1 MEKFYSSSIKINTG
15 FGVGSRQPLDAR
27 TICEKVDDMNA
38 IPDTRRYEGL
48 VVYCEDVKKYFK
60 YNGTAFVELSV
71 EHVIDSLTS
80 TSVDIGLSANQ
91 GRVLKE
97 ALDSLNTELQ
107 KLKQEVGDNDGEYN
121 EIFTNIQNSINTIN
135 ENITSLKQEDTKIH
149 NLITALEGVDTALQK
164 AIDELKTQHTTD
176 VTLLKEKDTEQDG
189 RLSAIENVNNTQ
201 NERLNSIETKNIEHD
216 GSIKDLQDEDK
227 NIKQSIE
234 DLRDDVTSGAASSGK
249 VKVDAS
255 DTTIDYLENKI
266 IPGTA
271 DHQNGKFSVAV
282 TKVNEKLNVTV
293 EVPVPVWTKL

>member
-60 YNGTAFVELSV
+60 YDGTAFIELSV
-71 EHVIDSLTS
+71 EHVIDNLTS

-97 ALDSLNTELQ
+97 ALDALNTELD
-107 KLKQEVGDNDGEYN
+107 KLKQEVGDNNGEYN
-121 EIFTNIQNSINTIN
+121 EIFTNIQKSINTIN
-135 ENITSLKQEDTKIH
+135 ENITSLKQEDTKIN
-149 NLITALEGVDTALQK
+149 NLITALQNVDAGLQK
-164 AIDELKTQHTTD
+164 AIDSLKTQHTTD
-176 VTLLKEKDTEQDG
+176 VTALKAKDTEQD
-189 RLSAIENVNNTQ
+189 EN
-201 NERLNSIETKNIEHD
+201 IKN
-216 GSIKDLQDEDK
+216 LQDEDK
-227 NIKQSIE
+227 SIKQSIE

-249 VKVDAS
+249 VKVDKS
-255 DTTIDYLENKI
+255 DTSIDYLENKI

-282 TKVNEKLNVTV
+282 TKANEKLNVTV
-293 EVPVPVWTKL
+293 DVPVPVWTKL

>member
-60 YNGTAFVELSV
+60 YDGTSFVELSV

-121 EIFTNIQNSINTIN
+121 EIFTNIQNAINTIN
-135 ENITSLKQEDTKIH
+135 ENITSLKQEDTKIN
-149 NLITALEGVDTALQK
+149 NLITALQGVDTALQK

-176 VTLLKEKDTEQDG
+176 VTALKEKDTEQDG
-189 RLSAIENVNNTQ
+189 RLSAIE
-201 NERLNSIETKNIEHD
+201 TKNTEQD

-234 DLRDDVTSGAASSGK
+234 DLRDDVTSGTASSGK

-255 DTTIDYLENKI
+255 DTTINYLENKI

-282 TKVNEKLNVTV
+282 TKANEKLNVTV

>member
-60 YNGTAFVELSV
+60 YDGTSFVELSV
-71 EHVIDSLTS
+71 EHVIDNLTS

-97 ALDSLNTELQ
+97 ALDSLNTELH

-135 ENITSLKQEDTKIH
+135 ENITSLKQEDTKIN
-149 NLITALEGVDTALQK
+149 NLITALQGVDTALQK

-176 VTLLKEKDTEQDG
+176 VISLKEKDTEQDG
-189 RLSAIENVNNTQ
+189 RLSAIE
-201 NERLNSIETKNIEHD
+201 TKNTEQD

-234 DLRDDVTSGAASSGK
+234 DLRDDVTSGTASSGK

-271 DHQNGKFSVAV
+271 DHQNSKFSVAV
-282 TKVNEKLNVTV
+282 TKANEKLNVTV

>member
-71 EHVIDSLTS
+71 EHVIDNLTS

-91 GRVLKE
+91 GRVIKE

-135 ENITSLKQEDTKIH
+135 ENITSLKQEDTKIN
-149 NLITALEGVDTALQK
+149 NLITALQGVDTALQK

-176 VTLLKEKDTEQDG
+176 VTALKAKDTEQDG
-189 RLSAIENVNNTQ
+189 RLSAIE
-201 NERLNSIETKNIEHD
+201 TKNSEQD

-227 NIKQSIE
+227 SIKQSIE

-249 VKVDAS
+249 VKVDDS

-271 DHQNGKFSVAV
+271 DHQNSKFSVAV
-282 TKVNEKLNVTV
+282 TKANEKLNVTV

>member
-60 YNGTAFVELSV
+60 YNGTVFVELSV
-71 EHVIDSLTS
+71 EHVIDNLTS

-97 ALDSLNTELQ
+97 ALDSLNTEFQ

-135 ENITSLKQEDTKIH
+135 ENITTLKQEDTKIH
-149 NLITALEGVDTALQK
+149 NLITALQGVDTALQK

-176 VTLLKEKDTEQDG
+176 VTSLKEKDTEQDG
-189 RLSAIENVNNTQ
+189 RLSAIE
-201 NERLNSIETKNIEHD
+201 TKNTEQD
-216 GSIKDLQDEDK
+216 GSIKNLQDEDK

-249 VKVDAS
+249 VKVDDS

-271 DHQNGKFSVAV
+271 DHQNSKFSVAV
-282 TKVNEKLNVTV
+282 TKANEKLNVTV

>member
-71 EHVIDSLTS
+71 EHVIDNLTS

-97 ALDSLNTELQ
+97 ALDLLNTELQ

-121 EIFTNIQNSINTIN
+121 EIFSNIQNSINTIN
-135 ENITSLKQEDTKIH
+135 ENITSLKQEDTKIN
-149 NLITALEGVDTALQK
+149 NLITALQGIDTALQK

-176 VTLLKEKDTEQDG
+176 VTALKTKDTEQDG
-189 RLSAIENVNNTQ
+189 RLSAIEAKNTEQ
-201 NERLNSIETKNIEHD
+201 D

-249 VKVDAS
+249 VKVDDS

-271 DHQNGKFSVAV
+271 DHQNSKFSVAV
-282 TKVNEKLNVTV
+282 TKANEKLNVTV

>member
-71 EHVIDSLTS
+71 EHVIDNLTS

-149 NLITALEGVDTALQK
+149 NLITALQGVDTALQK

-176 VTLLKEKDTEQDG
+176 VTSLKEKDTEQDG
-189 RLSAIENVNNTQ
+189 RLNA
-201 NERLNSIETKNIEHD
+201 IETKNTEQD

-234 DLRDDVTSGAASSGK
+234 DLRDDVTSGTASSGK

-282 TKVNEKLNVTV
+282 TKANEKLNVTV

>member
-71 EHVIDSLTS
+71 EHVIDNLTS

-135 ENITSLKQEDTKIH
+135 ENITSLKQEDTKIN
-149 NLITALEGVDTALQK
+149 NLITALQGVDTALQK

-176 VTLLKEKDTEQDG
+176 VTSLKEKDTEQDG
-189 RLSAIENVNNTQ
+189 RLSAIE
-201 NERLNSIETKNIEHD
+201 TKNTEQD

-234 DLRDDVTSGAASSGK
+234 VLRDDVTSGAASSGK
-249 VKVDAS
+249 VKVDES

-282 TKVNEKLNVTV
+282 TKANEKLNVTV

>member
-60 YNGTAFVELSV
+60 YDGTAFIELSV
-71 EHVIDSLTS
+71 EHVIDNLTS

-97 ALDSLNTELQ
+97 ALDALNTELD

-135 ENITSLKQEDTKIH
+135 ENITSLKQEDTKIN
-149 NLITALEGVDTALQK
+149 NLITALQGVDTALQK

-176 VTLLKEKDTEQDG
+176 VTALKAKDTEQD
-189 RLSAIENVNNTQ
+189 E
-201 NERLNSIETKNIEHD
+201 
-216 GSIKDLQDEDK
+216 SIKNLQDEDK
-227 NIKQSIE
+227 SIKQSIE

-249 VKVDAS
+249 VKVDDS
-255 DTTIDYLENKI
+255 DKTIDYLENKI

-282 TKVNEKLNVTV
+282 TKANEKLNVTV

>member
-71 EHVIDSLTS
+71 EHVIDNLTS

-107 KLKQEVGDNDGEYN
+107 KLKQEVGDNDGKYN

-135 ENITSLKQEDTKIH
+135 ENITSLKQEDIKIH
-149 NLITALEGVDTALQK
+149 NLITALQGVDTALQK

-176 VTLLKEKDTEQDG
+176 VTSLKEKDTEQDG
-189 RLSAIENVNNTQ
+189 RLSAIE
-201 NERLNSIETKNIEHD
+201 TKNTEQD

-234 DLRDDVTSGAASSGK
+234 DLRDDVTSGTASSGK

-282 TKVNEKLNVTV
+282 TKANEKLNVTV

>member
-60 YNGTAFVELSV
+60 YDGTAFIELSV
-71 EHVIDSLTS
+71 EHVIDNLTS

-97 ALDSLNTELQ
+97 ALNALNTELD
-107 KLKQEVGDNDGEYN
+107 KLKQEVGNNDGEYN

-135 ENITSLKQEDTKIH
+135 ENITSLKQEDTKIN
-149 NLITALEGVDTALQK
+149 NLITALQGVDSALQK

-176 VTLLKEKDTEQDG
+176 VTAFKAKDTEQD
-189 RLSAIENVNNTQ
+189 E
-201 NERLNSIETKNIEHD
+201 
-216 GSIKDLQDEDK
+216 SIKNLQDEDK

-234 DLRDDVTSGAASSGK
+234 DLRNDVTSGAASSGK
-249 VKVDAS
+249 VKVDES
-255 DTTIDYLENKI
+255 DISIDYLENKI

-271 DHQNGKFSVAV
+271 DHQNCKFSVAV
-282 TKVNEKLNVTV
+282 TKANEKLNVTV
-293 EVPVPVWTKL
+293 DVPVPVWTKL

>member
-135 ENITSLKQEDTKIH
+135 ENITYLKQEDTKIH
-149 NLITALEGVDTALQK
+149 NLITALQGVDTALQK

-176 VTLLKEKDTEQDG
+176 VTSLKEKDTEQDG
-189 RLSAIENVNNTQ
+189 RISA
-201 NERLNSIETKNIEHD
+201 IETKNTEQD

-234 DLRDDVTSGAASSGK
+234 DLRDDVTSGTASSGK

-282 TKVNEKLNVTV
+282 TKANEKLNVTV

>member
-60 YNGTAFVELSV
+60 YDGTAFIELSV

-91 GRVLKE
+91 GRILKE
-97 ALDSLNTELQ
+97 ALDALNTELD

-135 ENITSLKQEDTKIH
+135 ENITYLKQEDTKIN
-149 NLITALEGVDTALQK
+149 NLITALQNVDAGLQK
-164 AIDELKTQHTTD
+164 AIDTLKTQHTTD
-176 VTLLKEKDTEQDG
+176 VTALKAKDTEQD
-189 RLSAIENVNNTQ
+189 E
-201 NERLNSIETKNIEHD
+201 
-216 GSIKDLQDEDK
+216 SIKNLQDEDK
-227 NIKQSIE
+227 SIKQSIE

-249 VKVDAS
+249 VKVDDS

-282 TKVNEKLNVTV
+282 TKANEKLNVTV

>member
-60 YNGTAFVELSV
+60 YDGTSFVELSV
-71 EHVIDSLTS
+71 EHVIDNLTS

-97 ALDSLNTELQ
+97 ALDALNTELD
-107 KLKQEVGDNDGEYN
+107 KLKQEVGDNNGEYN

-135 ENITSLKQEDTKIH
+135 ENITSLKQEDTKIN
-149 NLITALEGVDTALQK
+149 NLITALQGVDTALQK

-176 VTLLKEKDTEQDG
+176 VTALKAKDTEQD
-189 RLSAIENVNNTQ
+189 E
-201 NERLNSIETKNIEHD
+201 
-216 GSIKDLQDEDK
+216 SIKNLQDEDK
-227 NIKQSIE
+227 SIKQSIE
-234 DLRDDVTSGAASSGK
+234 DLRDDVTSGVASSGK
-249 VKVDAS
+249 VKVDDS

-282 TKVNEKLNVTV
+282 TKANEKLNVTV

>member
-27 TICEKVDDMNA
+27 TICEKVNDMNA

-71 EHVIDSLTS
+71 EHVIDNLTS

-135 ENITSLKQEDTKIH
+135 ENITSLKQEDTKIN
-149 NLITALEGVDTALQK
+149 NLITALQRVDTALQK

-176 VTLLKEKDTEQDG
+176 VTALKAKDTEQDG
-189 RLSAIENVNNTQ
+189 RLSAIEAKNTEQ
-201 NERLNSIETKNIEHD
+201 D

-227 NIKQSIE
+227 SIKQSIE

-249 VKVDAS
+249 VKVDES

-271 DHQNGKFSVAV
+271 DHQNSKFSVAV
-282 TKVNEKLNVTV
+282 TKANEKLNVTV

>member
-149 NLITALEGVDTALQK
+149 NLITALQGVDTALQK

-176 VTLLKEKDTEQDG
+176 VTSLKEKDTEQDS
-189 RLSAIENVNNTQ
+189 RLSAIE
-201 NERLNSIETKNIEHD
+201 TKNTEQD
-216 GSIKDLQDEDK
+216 GSIKNLQDEDK

-249 VKVDAS
+249 VKVDES

-282 TKVNEKLNVTV
+282 TKANEKLNVTV

>member
-71 EHVIDSLTS
+71 EHVIDNLTS

-135 ENITSLKQEDTKIH
+135 ENITSLKQEDTKIN
-149 NLITALEGVDTALQK
+149 NLITALQGVDTALQK

-176 VTLLKEKDTEQDG
+176 ITALKAKDTEQ
-189 RLSAIENVNNTQ
+189 
-201 NERLNSIETKNIEHD
+201 D

-249 VKVDAS
+249 VKVDDS
-255 DTTIDYLENKI
+255 DTTINYLENKI

-282 TKVNEKLNVTV
+282 TKANEKLNVTV

>member
-71 EHVIDSLTS
+71 EHVIDNLTS

-107 KLKQEVGDNDGEYN
+107 KLKQEVGDNNGEYN

-135 ENITSLKQEDTKIH
+135 ENITSLKQEDTKIN
-149 NLITALEGVDTALQK
+149 NLITALQGVDTALQK

-176 VTLLKEKDTEQDG
+176 VTSIKEKDTEQDG
-189 RLSAIENVNNTQ
+189 RLSAIE
-201 NERLNSIETKNIEHD
+201 TKNTEQD
-216 GSIKDLQDEDK
+216 GSIKNLQDEDK

-249 VKVDAS
+249 VKVDDS

-282 TKVNEKLNVTV
+282 TKANEKLNVTV

>member
-60 YNGTAFVELSV
+60 YNGTAFIELSV
-71 EHVIDSLTS
+71 EHVIDNLTS

-97 ALDSLNTELQ
+97 ALDSLNIELQ

-135 ENITSLKQEDTKIH
+135 ENITSLKQEDTKIN
-149 NLITALEGVDTALQK
+149 NLITALQGVDTALQK

-176 VTLLKEKDTEQDG
+176 VTALKAKDTEQDG
-189 RLSAIENVNNTQ
+189 RLSTIEAKNTEQ
-201 NERLNSIETKNIEHD
+201 D

-227 NIKQSIE
+227 SIKQSIE

-249 VKVDAS
+249 VKVDES

-282 TKVNEKLNVTV
+282 TKANEKLNVTV

>member
-60 YNGTAFVELSV
+60 YNGTAFIELSV
-71 EHVIDSLTS
+71 EHVIDNLTS

-135 ENITSLKQEDTKIH
+135 ENITSLKQEDTKIN
-149 NLITALEGVDTALQK
+149 NLITALQGVDTALQK

-176 VTLLKEKDTEQDG
+176 VTALKTKDTEQDG
-189 RLSAIENVNNTQ
+189 RLSAIEAKNTEQ
-201 NERLNSIETKNIEHD
+201 D

-227 NIKQSIE
+227 SIKQSIE

-249 VKVDAS
+249 VKVDDS

-271 DHQNGKFSVAV
+271 DHQNSKFSVAV
-282 TKVNEKLNVTV
+282 TKANEKLNVTV

>member
-121 EIFTNIQNSINTIN
+121 EIFANIQNSINTIN

-149 NLITALEGVDTALQK
+149 NLITALQGVDTALQK

-176 VTLLKEKDTEQDG
+176 VTSLKEKDTEQDG
-189 RLSAIENVNNTQ
+189 RLSAIE
-201 NERLNSIETKNIEHD
+201 TKNTEQD

-249 VKVDAS
+249 VKVDDS

-282 TKVNEKLNVTV
+282 TKANEKLNVTV
-293 EVPVPVWTKL
+293 EVPVSVWTKL

>member
-71 EHVIDSLTS
+71 EHVIDNLTS

-135 ENITSLKQEDTKIH
+135 ENITSLKQEDTKIN
-149 NLITALEGVDTALQK
+149 NLITALQGVDTALQK
-164 AIDELKTQHTTD
+164 AIDELKTQHTID
-176 VTLLKEKDTEQDG
+176 VTALKAKDTEQ
-189 RLSAIENVNNTQ
+189 
-201 NERLNSIETKNIEHD
+201 D

-227 NIKQSIE
+227 SIKQSIE

-249 VKVDAS
+249 VKIDES

-282 TKVNEKLNVTV
+282 TKANEKLNVTV

>member
-71 EHVIDSLTS
+71 EHVIDNLTS

-135 ENITSLKQEDTKIH
+135 ENITSFKQEDTKIH
-149 NLITALEGVDTALQK
+149 SLITALEGVDTALQK
-164 AIDELKTQHTTD
+164 AIDELKIQHTTD
-176 VTLLKEKDTEQDG
+176 VTSLKEKDIEQDG
-189 RLSAIENVNNTQ
+189 RLSAIE
-201 NERLNSIETKNIEHD
+201 TKNTEQD

-234 DLRDDVTSGAASSGK
+234 DLRDDVTSGTASSGK

-282 TKVNEKLNVTV
+282 TKANEKLNVTV

>member
-71 EHVIDSLTS
+71 EHVIDNLTS
-80 TSVDIGLSANQ
+80 TYVDIGLSANQ

-135 ENITSLKQEDTKIH
+135 ENITSLKQEDTKIN
-149 NLITALEGVDTALQK
+149 NLITALQGVDTALQK

-176 VTLLKEKDTEQDG
+176 VTSLKEKDTEQDG
-189 RLSAIENVNNTQ
+189 RLSAIEIKNTEQ
-201 NERLNSIETKNIEHD
+201 D

-234 DLRDDVTSGAASSGK
+234 DLRDDVTSGTASSGK

-282 TKVNEKLNVTV
+282 TKANEKLNVTV

>member
-71 EHVIDSLTS
+71 EHVIDNLTS

-97 ALDSLNTELQ
+97 ALDLLNTELQ

-121 EIFTNIQNSINTIN
+121 EIFSNIQNSINTIN
-135 ENITSLKQEDTKIH
+135 ENITSLKQEDTKIN
-149 NLITALEGVDTALQK
+149 NLITALQGVDTALQK

-176 VTLLKEKDTEQDG
+176 VTALKTKDTEQDG
-189 RLSAIENVNNTQ
+189 RLSAIEAKNTEQ
-201 NERLNSIETKNIEHD
+201 D

-249 VKVDAS
+249 VKVDDS

-271 DHQNGKFSVAV
+271 DHQNSKFSVAV
-282 TKVNEKLNVTV
+282 TKANEKLNVTV

>member
-71 EHVIDSLTS
+71 EHVIDNLTS

-149 NLITALEGVDTALQK
+149 NLITALQGVDTALQK

-176 VTLLKEKDTEQDG
+176 VTSLKEKDTEQDG
-189 RLSAIENVNNTQ
+189 RLSAIE
-201 NERLNSIETKNIEHD
+201 TKNTEQD

-234 DLRDDVTSGAASSGK
+234 DLRDDVTSGTASSGK

-282 TKVNEKLNVTV
+282 TKANEKLNVTV

>member
-71 EHVIDSLTS
+71 EHVIDNLTS

-149 NLITALEGVDTALQK
+149 NLITALQGVDTALQK

-189 RLSAIENVNNTQ
+189 RLSAIE
-201 NERLNSIETKNIEHD
+201 TKNTEQD

-234 DLRDDVTSGAASSGK
+234 DLRDDVTSGTASSGK

-282 TKVNEKLNVTV
+282 TKANEKLNVTV

>member
-60 YNGTAFVELSV
+60 YDGTSFVELSV
-71 EHVIDSLTS
+71 EHVIDNLTS

-135 ENITSLKQEDTKIH
+135 ENITSLKQEDTKIN
-149 NLITALEGVDTALQK
+149 NLITALQGVDTALQK

-176 VTLLKEKDTEQDG
+176 VTSLKEKDTEQDG
-189 RLSAIENVNNTQ
+189 RLSAIE
-201 NERLNSIETKNIEHD
+201 TKNTEQD

-234 DLRDDVTSGAASSGK
+234 DLRDYVTSGTASSGK

-282 TKVNEKLNVTV
+282 TKANEKLNVTV

>member
-60 YNGTAFVELSV
+60 YNGIAFVELSV

-135 ENITSLKQEDTKIH
+135 ENITSLKQEDTKIN
-149 NLITALEGVDTALQK
+149 NLITALQGVDTALQK

-176 VTLLKEKDTEQDG
+176 VTALKAKDTEQDG
-189 RLSAIENVNNTQ
+189 RLSAIE
-201 NERLNSIETKNIEHD
+201 TKNTEQD
-216 GSIKDLQDEDK
+216 GSIKNLQDEDK

-249 VKVDAS
+249 VKVDDS

-271 DHQNGKFSVAV
+271 DHQNSKFSVAV
-282 TKVNEKLNVTV
+282 TKANEKLNVTV
-293 EVPVPVWTKL
+293 EVPVPMWTKL

>member
-71 EHVIDSLTS
+71 EHVIDNLTS

-107 KLKQEVGDNDGEYN
+107 KLKQEVGDSDGEYN

-176 VTLLKEKDTEQDG
+176 VTSLKEKDTEQDG
-189 RLSAIENVNNTQ
+189 RLSAIE
-201 NERLNSIETKNIEHD
+201 TKNTEQD

-234 DLRDDVTSGAASSGK
+234 DLRDDVTSGTASSGK

-282 TKVNEKLNVTV
+282 TKANEKLNVTV

>member
-135 ENITSLKQEDTKIH
+135 ENITSLKQEDTKIN
-149 NLITALEGVDTALQK
+149 NLITALQGVDTALQK

-176 VTLLKEKDTEQDG
+176 VTALKAKDTEQDG
-189 RLSAIENVNNTQ
+189 RLSAIE
-201 NERLNSIETKNIEHD
+201 TKNTEQD
-216 GSIKDLQDEDK
+216 GSIKNLQDEDK

-249 VKVDAS
+249 VKVDES

-282 TKVNEKLNVTV
+282 TKANEKLNVTV

>member
-135 ENITSLKQEDTKIH
+135 ENITSLKQEDTKIN
-149 NLITALEGVDTALQK
+149 NLITALQGVDTALQK

-176 VTLLKEKDTEQDG
+176 VTSLKEKDTEQDV
-189 RLSAIENVNNTQ
+189 RLSAIE
-201 NERLNSIETKNIEHD
+201 TKNTEQD

-249 VKVDAS
+249 VKVDDS

-282 TKVNEKLNVTV
+282 TKANEKLNVTV

>member
-135 ENITSLKQEDTKIH
+135 ENITSLKQEDTKIN
-149 NLITALEGVDTALQK
+149 NLITALQGVDTALQK

-176 VTLLKEKDTEQDG
+176 VTSLKEKDTEQDG
-189 RLSAIENVNNTQ
+189 RLSAIE
-201 NERLNSIETKNIEHD
+201 TKNTEQD

-234 DLRDDVTSGAASSGK
+234 DLRDDVTSGTASSGK
-249 VKVDAS
+249 VKVDDS

-282 TKVNEKLNVTV
+282 TKANEKLNVTV

>member
-97 ALDSLNTELQ
+97 ALDSLNAELQ

-135 ENITSLKQEDTKIH
+135 ENITSLKQEDTKIN
-149 NLITALEGVDTALQK
+149 NLITALQGVDTALQK
-164 AIDELKTQHTTD
+164 AIDELKTQHITD
-176 VTLLKEKDTEQDG
+176 VTSLKEKDTEQDG
-189 RLSAIENVNNTQ
+189 RLSAIE
-201 NERLNSIETKNIEHD
+201 TKNTEQD

-249 VKVDAS
+249 VKVDES
-255 DTTIDYLENKI
+255 DATIDYLENKI

-271 DHQNGKFSVAV
+271 DHKNGKFSVAV
-282 TKVNEKLNVTV
+282 TKANEKLNVTV

>member
-71 EHVIDSLTS
+71 EHVIDNLTS

-135 ENITSLKQEDTKIH
+135 ENIISLKQEDTKIN
-149 NLITALEGVDTALQK
+149 NLITALQGVDTALQK
-164 AIDELKTQHTTD
+164 AIDELKIQHTTD
-176 VTLLKEKDTEQDG
+176 VTALKAKDTEQDG
-189 RLSAIENVNNTQ
+189 RLSAIEAKNTEQ
-201 NERLNSIETKNIEHD
+201 D

-227 NIKQSIE
+227 SIKQSIE

-249 VKVDAS
+249 VKVDDS

-271 DHQNGKFSVAV
+271 DHQNSKFSVAV
-282 TKVNEKLNVTV
+282 TKANEKLNVTV
-293 EVPVPVWTKL
+293 EVPVPVWIKL

>member
-135 ENITSLKQEDTKIH
+135 ENITSLKQEDTKIN
-149 NLITALEGVDTALQK
+149 NLITALQGVDTALQK

-176 VTLLKEKDTEQDG
+176 VTALKEKDTEQDG
-189 RLSAIENVNNTQ
+189 RLNA
-201 NERLNSIETKNIEHD
+201 IETKNTEQD

-227 NIKQSIE
+227 SIKQSIE
-234 DLRDDVTSGAASSGK
+234 DLRNDVTSGAASSGK
-249 VKVDAS
+249 VKVDDS

-282 TKVNEKLNVTV
+282 TKANEKLNVTV

>member
-27 TICEKVDDMNA
+27 TICEKVDDMTA
-38 IPDTRRYEGL
+38 IPDTRISVVL

-60 YNGTAFVELSV
+60 YDGTAFIELSV
-71 EHVIDSLTS
+71 EHVIDNLTS

-97 ALDSLNTELQ
+97 ALDALNTELD

-135 ENITSLKQEDTKIH
+135 ENITSLKQEDTKIN
-149 NLITALEGVDTALQK
+149 NLITALQGVDTALQN

-176 VTLLKEKDTEQDG
+176 VTAIKAKDTEQD
-189 RLSAIENVNNTQ
+189 E
-201 NERLNSIETKNIEHD
+201 
-216 GSIKDLQDEDK
+216 SIKDLQDEDK
-227 NIKQSIE
+227 SIKQSIE

-249 VKVDAS
+249 VKVDES
-255 DTTIDYLENKI
+255 DTSIDYLENKI

-271 DHQNGKFSVAV
+271 DHQNCKFSVAV
-282 TKVNEKLNVTV
+282 TKANEKLNVTV
-293 EVPVPVWTKL
+293 DVPVPVWTKL

>member
-60 YNGTAFVELSV
+60 YNGTAFIELSV
-71 EHVIDSLTS
+71 EHVIDNLTS

-97 ALDSLNTELQ
+97 ALDALNTELD
-107 KLKQEVGDNDGEYN
+107 KLKQEVGDNNGEYN

-149 NLITALEGVDTALQK
+149 NLITALQNVDAGLQK
-164 AIDELKTQHTTD
+164 AIDALKTQHTTD
-176 VTLLKEKDTEQDG
+176 VTALKAKDIEQDG
-189 RLSAIENVNNTQ
+189 RLNA
-201 NERLNSIETKNIEHD
+201 IETKNTEQD

-234 DLRDDVTSGAASSGK
+234 DLRDDVTSGTASSGK

-282 TKVNEKLNVTV
+282 TKANEKLNVTV

>member
-60 YNGTAFVELSV
+60 YNGTAFIELSV
-71 EHVIDSLTS
+71 EHVIDNLTS

-135 ENITSLKQEDTKIH
+135 ENITSLKQEDTKIN
-149 NLITALEGVDTALQK
+149 NLITALQGVDTALQK

-176 VTLLKEKDTEQDG
+176 VTSLKEKDTEQDV
-189 RLSAIENVNNTQ
+189 RLSAIE
-201 NERLNSIETKNIEHD
+201 TKNTEQD

-227 NIKQSIE
+227 SIKQSIE

-249 VKVDAS
+249 VKVDDS

-282 TKVNEKLNVTV
+282 TKANEKLNVTV

>member
-60 YNGTAFVELSV
+60 YNGTSFVELSV
-71 EHVIDSLTS
+71 EHVIDNLTS

-135 ENITSLKQEDTKIH
+135 ENITSLKQEDTKIN
-149 NLITALEGVDTALQK
+149 NLIIALQGVDTALQK
-164 AIDELKTQHTTD
+164 AIDELKTQYTTD
-176 VTLLKEKDTEQDG
+176 VTALKEKDTEQDG
-189 RLSAIENVNNTQ
+189 RLNA
-201 NERLNSIETKNIEHD
+201 IETKNTEQD

-249 VKVDAS
+249 VKVDDS

-282 TKVNEKLNVTV
+282 TKANEKLNVTV